1 MMVKKEMK
9 KGNADNLLLN
19 KLTRLT
25 EQVARGNYTGAKNV
39 FELTKTATYP
49 KSITDLAEAFGMM
62 IVKVESREFKLE
74 QFVDDLEKSCKELT
88 AAKKALEV
96 FNQTLDRRVQDRTE
110 QWHQKNDELR
120 RTLQLLKKEIKE
132 RRQAEKNLKELY
144 EQLEEA
150 NRKLMDAYLWM
161 RQRKDRLAARQ
172 YVESIVFL
180 VNDDGHICG
189 VTENAM
195 EITKKSRS
203 DLHNCNIQ
211 DIFTLQEGQTFKG
224 ILHQVRP
231 KMSCLTNLQLRD
243 MGSHQPFYEAKLSRV
258 AVEGKRL
265 ISIDLHEPIDK

>member
-1 MMVKKEMK
+1 MMKKEMK
-9 KGNADNLLLN
+9 KGNTDNMLLN

-25 EQVARGNYTGAKNV
+25 EQVSRGNYTGAKNV
-39 FELTKTATYP
+39 FELTKTAVYP

-62 IVKVESREFKLE
+62 IVKVESREFRLV
-74 QFVDDLEKSCKELT
+74 QLVDDLEKSYKELT
-88 AAKKALEV
+88 AAKKALEL

-110 QWHQKNDELR
+110 QWHQKNDELK
-120 RTLQLLKKEIKE
+120 RTLKLLKKEIKE
-132 RRQAEKNLKELY
+132 RRQAEKNLKKLY

-150 NRKLMDAYLWM
+150 NRKLLDAYLWM

-180 VNDDGHICG
+180 VNDDGRICG

-203 DLHNCNIQ
+203 DLHNYDIQ
-211 DIFTLQEGQTFKG
+211 NIFTPQDGQTFKG
-224 ILHQVRP
+224 ILHQVQP
-231 KMSCLTNLQLRD
+231 KMSYLTNLQLRD
-243 MGSHQPFYEAKLSRV
+243 LGSHQPFYEAKLSRV
-258 AVEGKRL
+258 AVDGKRL